1 MKCHQNY
8 SAQSAANAN
17 ANANARPFCLGSFQL
32 KESLRRQQPYWQNYL
47 AVHEFES
54 LGECEDVKLSQT
66 QHALA
71 RLEWMLDEGRE
82 QISGLFSKGDLALL
96 AHHVQGDFNAT
107 RSGYEYAAGIC
118 TELKIDFENFEE
130 SEHAGLVKCLLAL
143 TASQSAALSD
153 AIEVGWH
160 SGPFGQF
167 FDAVEELGISFK

>member
-1 MKCHQNY
+1 MRNNQNP
-8 SAQSAANAN
+8 SAQSAADVSDK
-17 ANANARPFCLGSFQL
+17 PFCWGSFQL

-47 AVHEFES
+47 AAHEFES
-54 LGECEDVKLSQT
+54 LGECEDVKQSQT

-82 QISGLFSKGDLALL
+82 QISGLFSREDFALL

-107 RSGYEYAAGIC
+107 RSGYEYAACIC
-118 TELKIDFENFEE
+118 TELKIDFEHFEE

>member
-1 MKCHQNY
+1 MTFNKNT
-8 SAQSAANAN
+8 SAQSAADAIDQSSYWG
-17 ANANARPFCLGSFQL
+17 LFQL
-32 KESLRRQQPYWQNYL
+32 KESLRQRSTYWQGYL
-47 AVHEFES
+47 GAHHFAS
-54 LGECEDVKLSQT
+54 LGAGEDVKQSQT

-82 QISGLFSKGDLALL
+82 QISGLFSREDFALL

-107 RSGYEYAAGIC
+107 RSGYEYAACIC
-118 TELKIDFENFEE
+118 TELKIDFEHFEE